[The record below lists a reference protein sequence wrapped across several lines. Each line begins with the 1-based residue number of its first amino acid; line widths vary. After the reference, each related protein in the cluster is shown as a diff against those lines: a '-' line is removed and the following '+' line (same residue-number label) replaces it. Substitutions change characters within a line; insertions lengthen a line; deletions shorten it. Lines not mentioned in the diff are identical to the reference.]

1 MTTGP
6 ERTKAILRVLQ
17 RGREEKLANF
27 VLRIFGA
34 STLDECLAT
43 YETLGKAERDS
54 LDEAL
59 SRFAENS
66 SAAFLLSVEN
76 EERR

>member
-1 MTTGP
+1 MTTGS

-17 RGREEKLANF
+17 RGREEKLATF
-27 VLRIFGA
+27 VLKIFSA

-43 YETLGKAERDS
+43 YETLGKAERES
-54 LDEAL
+54 LDAAL
-59 SRFAENS
+59 SQYAENS
-66 SAAFLLSVEN
+66 GAAFLLSVEN